1 MTQDVQKTEKRKKF
15 GGRTK
20 GTPNKATV
28 EQKQR
33 AERLL
38 QVIETDYLDADI
50 KKLTP
55 LQRSNL
61 YLGLMEYTL
70 PKLRRVDGNLNA
82 NISFLDE
89 ETVFD

>member
-1 MTQDVQKTEKRKKF
+1 MKQDVQGTEKRKKF
-15 GGRTK
+15 GGRKK

-28 EQKQR
+28 EVKQR
-33 AERLL
+33 AESLL
-38 QVIETDYLDADI
+38 QKIETQFLEDDI

-55 LQRSNL
+55 LQRTNL

-82 NISFLDE
+82 NLSF
-89 ETVFD
+89 TGKKIVFE

>member
-1 MTQDVQKTEKRKKF
+1 MEQDVQKKKKY
-15 GGRTK
+15 GGRKK

-38 QVIETDYLDADI
+38 QVIETDYLDTDI

-55 LQRSNL
+55 LQRTNL

-82 NISFLDE
+82 NLSF
-89 ETVFD
+89 TGKKIVFE

>member
-1 MTQDVQKTEKRKKF
+1 MEQQVQKRKKS
-15 GGRTK
+15 GGRKK

-28 EQKQR
+28 EVKQR
-33 AERLL
+33 AESLL
-38 QVIETDYLDADI
+38 QKIETQFLEDDI

-55 LQRSNL
+55 LQRTNL

-82 NISFLDE
+82 NISLVGKKI
-89 ETVFD
+89 VFD